1 MAIYA
6 KGIGICDTNIQSGY
20 NLTNV
25 DLTLVWNGGGQTAS
39 SSNDST
45 WLVPEGKSAC
55 TITASKSHYAQSG
68 TYYGRLGY
76 AYTCPE
82 CGGEVTTIDSECPVC
97 GEPVVSSSA
106 LTPVL
111 AVSGGTN
118 DGWKTGSQG
127 GKILLTRTND
137 NKAMTQGQLKDT
149 LSGMG
154 FTSAYLNSPTK
165 ITSNTSAFKTNV
177 SNNLTNYPVT
187 IYEGTY
193 ADNKAYL
200 HKNSFIPQTVPFSEP
215 YYIRVV
221 SGKTHNIT
229 SSAQTINSVIRTNIP
244 LPYNFVS
251 ASSVNWITSFH
262 YVEDLHYPDFS
273 LIKVTA
279 NVSENDS
286 LTDARSG
293 VITISDSTYGVSG
306 AITVSQSAKTGPS
319 EYNINFETSVES
331 EVLSSDDDD
340 NITVHGGNERIY
352 ITGYTAAKFFAAS
365 SFNLEN
371 IPASSLAPSGSG
383 DYGDTNITL
392 TFNFDYYLG
401 THTSD
406 LITIISHEST
416 EGSITFQY
424 GVTTG
429 QLHFNNM
436 LGTESLIKIAISCI
450 IQHSA

>member
-1 MAIYA
+1 MAIFA

-154 FTSAYLNSPTK
+154 FTSAYINSPTK

-221 SGKTHNIT
+221 SGKTQNID
-229 SSAQTINSVIRTNIP
+229 SSAQIINFVIRTNIP
-244 LPYNFVS
+244 SPYNFVS
-251 ASSVNWITSFH
+251 ASSVNWITRIH
-262 YVEDLHYPDFS
+262 YLEDLHYPDFS
-273 LIKVTA
+273 LIKLIA

-306 AITVSQSAKTGPS
+306 AITVNQSAMTISEFNIDFEKIIDNPYDVSFSQADYMAFANSSGDILDTAVPMSQVMDINGNVSMTVPISAVTGETVYLDFHLDNSLVNPS
-319 EYNINFETSVES
+319 YHFEA
-331 EVLSSDDDD
+331 
-340 NITVHGGNERIY
+340 R
-352 ITGYTAAKFFAAS
+352 
-365 SFNLEN
+365 
-371 IPASSLAPSGSG
+371 SSLGGSTLSIYSDQPEGMLGLDTEDLKAEADESG
-383 DYGDTNITL
+383 YIK
-392 TFNFDYYLG
+392 
-401 THTSD
+401 
-406 LITIISHEST
+406 ITIYLKT
-416 EGSITFQY
+416 
-424 GVTTG
+424 
-429 QLHFNNM
+429 L
-436 LGTESLIKIAISCI
+436 
-450 IQHSA
+450 